1 MAKRAPAPVDLD
13 AIFGALAHPVRRKV
27 IERLAAGAAG
37 LSELAA
43 PFGLSLPTMSRHL
56 RVLERA
62 GLVHVSRDWRVRRR
76 RIDPAPLGAAFG
88 WLTQYRVLWEQRLDR
103 FGALLELPGPSPLPP
118 SAPRRKVRK

>member
-1 MAKRAPAPVDLD
+1 MAKRAAAVPDLD
-13 AIFGALAHPVRRKV
+13 AIFGALAHPVRRRV
-27 IERLAAGAAG
+27 IERLAAGEAG

-62 GLVHVSRDWRVRRR
+62 GLVRVSRDWRVRRR
-76 RIDPAPLGAAFG
+76 SIDAAPLGAAFG

-103 FGALLELPGPSPLPP
+103 FGALLELPGASPP
-118 SAPRRKVRK
+118 SENVPKGKKRT